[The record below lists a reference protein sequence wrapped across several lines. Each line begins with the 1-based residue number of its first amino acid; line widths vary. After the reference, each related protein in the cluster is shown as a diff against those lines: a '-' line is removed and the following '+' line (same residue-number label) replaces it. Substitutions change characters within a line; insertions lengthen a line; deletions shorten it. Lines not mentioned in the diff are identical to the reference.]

1 MSEAFSLTPWQSEGF
16 LEASDGRLAM
26 DGVDLAALA
35 EAEGT
40 PTYVYSARRIRANA
54 EGLAAAFRAR
64 HANTTVAY
72 ASKACSLM
80 AILKLIGEAGCA
92 LEVNSEGELWKARR
106 AGFEDGAIVLNGVA
120 KSRSEI
126 AAAIDPPIKAINVDS
141 LFELERIRD
150 VAAAL
155 NKRANVA
162 LRLVPEL
169 QSGTAPGIETA
180 SSRTKFGMTV
190 DHLGPALEILK
201 AGEAALNLV
210 GLHVHIGSQV
220 TDRASYAAAGRF
232 IAAQAREVEGAL
244 GGALPCINVGGGFP
258 VDYVKYHDQSRA
270 IGYYRSGAE
279 LEDFAE
285 ALLTPVHEALGEAV
299 EIVTEPGR
307 RLVSDAAVLL
317 SRVENVKR
325 RGEESWL
332 YLDAG
337 YHTLLETFA
346 YHWYFHAVTA
356 NRAEETET
364 GLFRLVGPLCD
375 NGDSF
380 YDVDGEA
387 LMRRLM
393 SEAPGLADH
402 EATLNAHLV
411 RLPSFREL
419 PAATGPGDLIAFL
432 DTGAYSQ
439 DQLYAVNGRGRPK
452 VVLIGED
459 GAPRVIRR
467 PDSFDDMLL
476 NEVE

>member
-1 MSEAFSLTPWQSEGF
+1 
-16 LEASDGRLAM
+16 M

-106 AGFEDGAIVLNGVA
+106 AGFKDEALVLNGVA

-244 GGALPCINVGGGFP
+244 GGRLSCINVGGGFP

-285 ALLTPVHEALGEAV
+285 ALLTPVHETLGEDV

-317 SRVENVKR
+317 SRVENVKQ

>member
-1 MSEAFSLTPWQSEGF
+1 M
-16 LEASDGRLAM
+16 
-26 DGVDLAALA
+26 
-35 EAEGT
+35 
-40 PTYVYSARRIRANA
+40 RR
-54 EGLAAAFRAR
+54 
-64 HANTTVAY
+64 
-72 ASKACSLM
+72 
-80 AILKLIGEAGCA
+80 
-92 LEVNSEGELWKARR
+92 
-106 AGFEDGAIVLNGVA
+106 
-120 KSRSEI
+120 
-126 AAAIDPPIKAINVDS
+126 
-141 LFELERIRD
+141 
-150 VAAAL
+150 
-155 NKRANVA
+155 
-162 LRLVPEL
+162 
-169 QSGTAPGIETA
+169 
-180 SSRTKFGMTV
+180 
-190 DHLGPALEILK
+190 
-201 AGEAALNLV
+201 
-210 GLHVHIGSQV
+210 
-220 TDRASYAAAGRF
+220 
-232 IAAQAREVEGAL
+232 
-244 GGALPCINVGGGFP
+244 
-258 VDYVKYHDQSRA
+258 
-270 IGYYRSGAE
+270 
-279 LEDFAE
+279 
-285 ALLTPVHEALGEAV
+285 
-299 EIVTEPGR
+299 GR